1 MATSF
6 PDWFQQGMPDRDGC
20 VLGPLLDGGN
30 RDHPDRVFALFE
42 NGASWSYADTWRNT
56 RSWARGLQQLG
67 VKAGDAVSV
76 WLPNRPEILSAWFG
90 ANYIGAT
97 YAPINTAYR
106 GDLLSHVIHNAG
118 AKILIGH
125 SELLPRL
132 TNADLAQ
139 IEQIICVGD
148 LPDIDLGV
156 PIHSADILNG
166 DPDSLEEV
174 PDVMPWDTM
183 AIIYTSGTT
192 GPSKGVRCSYF
203 HFYNVGMLAVG
214 FIKTDERCFVNMP
227 LFHIGAAGGT
237 FGALA
242 SHASIGVV
250 DGFSTSKFWD
260 QIRSMDCAV
269 MCGLVGSTVAF
280 LSKREPA
287 DNDKDNPL
295 RRVIVAPVNEQVI
308 ALAKRHDFG
317 YFTGFGMTEAP
328 MPLISEVDTTIS
340 GGYCGRP
347 RDGVE
352 CRVVD
357 GNDIEVAA
365 GITGELIVRSDHPWS
380 MNHGYINMP
389 EATVAAWRNGW
400 FHTGDAFRCD
410 EEGNFYFVDRL
421 KDAIRRRGENISSL
435 EVEKVVLE
443 YPQVLDVAAIP
454 VPAEHDEDEVM
465 IVIEPQ
471 PGDTIDPVAL
481 TEFLVERMAH
491 FMVPRYIRM
500 MPSLPKTPTNKVQK
514 PLLKSEGVT
523 EDTWDR
529 EAAGIVLRRIRL
541 D

>member
-1 MATSF
+1 MSLTY
-6 PDWFQQGMPDRDGC
+6 PEWFQPVMPERNDC
-20 VLGPLLDGGN
+20 VLGPLLDCGN
-30 RDHPDRVFALFE
+30 SEHPDRVFALFE
-42 NGASWSYADTWRNT
+42 NGTSWSYADTWRNT
-56 RSWARGLQQLG
+56 RSWAAGLQELG

-76 WLPNRPEILSAWFG
+76 WLPNRPEILNAWFS

-106 GDLLSHVIHNAG
+106 GELLSHVIHNAG

-132 TNADLAQ
+132 IGADLGQ
-139 IEQIICVGD
+139 IEQIVCIGD

-156 PIHSADILNG
+156 PINSADILDA
-166 DPDSLEEV
+166 DPNSLQAI

-203 HFYNVGMLAVG
+203 HFYNVGILAVG

-242 SHASIGVV
+242 RHASIGVV

-260 QIRSMDCAV
+260 QIRSMNCAV

-287 DNDKDNPL
+287 ADDKDNPL

-317 YFTGFGMTEAP
+317 YFTGYGMTEAP
-328 MPLISEVDTTIS
+328 MPLISEVDTTMS

-357 GNDIEVAA
+357 GNDIEVVA
-365 GITGELIVRSDHPWS
+365 GGTGELIVRSDHPWS

-410 EEGNFYFVDRL
+410 EHGNFYFVDRL

-435 EVEKVVLE
+435 EVEKAVLE

-465 IVIEPQ
+465 IVVESQ
-471 PGDTIDPVAL
+471 PGTTVDPVAL
-481 TEFLVERMAH
+481 TEFLVVRMAH

-523 EDTWDR
+523 ADTWDR
-529 EAAGIVLRRIRL
+529 EAAGIVLKRIRL

>member
-1 MATSF
+1 MSLSF
-6 PDWFQQGMPDRDGC
+6 PEWFQPDMPERDDC
-20 VLGPLLDGGN
+20 VLGPLLDCGN
-30 RDHPDRVFALFE
+30 REHPDRVFALFE
-42 NGASWSYADTWRNT
+42 NGTSWSYADTWRNT
-56 RSWARGLQQLG
+56 RSWATGLQKLG
-67 VKAGDAVSV
+67 VKTGDAVSV
-76 WLPNRPEILSAWFG
+76 WLPNRPEILNAWFST
-90 ANYIGAT
+90 NYIGAI

-106 GDLLSHVIHNAG
+106 GELLSHVIHNAG

-132 TNADLAQ
+132 VGADLAQ
-139 IEQIICVGD
+139 IEQIICIGD

-156 PIHSADILNG
+156 PIHSADILDG
-166 DPDSLEEV
+166 DPNSLQAV

-192 GPSKGVRCSYF
+192 GPSKGVHCSYF

-242 SHASIGVV
+242 RRASIGVV

-260 QIRSMDCAV
+260 QIRSMNCAV

-287 DNDKDNPL
+287 DDDRDNPL
-295 RRVIVAPVNEQVI
+295 RRVIVAPVNAQVI

-328 MPLISEVDTTIS
+328 MPLISEVNTTIS

-357 GNDIEVAA
+357 KNDIEVAT
-365 GITGELIVRSDHPWS
+365 GSSGELMVRSDHPWS
-380 MNHGYINMP
+380 MNHGYVNMP
-389 EATVAAWRNGW
+389 EATVSAWRNGW

-410 EEGNFYFVDRL
+410 AEGNFYFVDRL

-435 EVEKVVLE
+435 EVEKPVLE

-465 IVIEPQ
+465 IVVEAK
-471 PGDTIDPVAL
+471 PGETIDPVAL

-491 FMVPRYIRM
+491 FMVPRYIRT
-500 MPSLPKTPTNKVQK
+500 MPTLPKTPTNKVQK
-514 PLLKSEGVT
+514 PLLKSAGVT

-529 EAAGIVLRRIRL
+529 EAAGIVLKRIRL

>member
-1 MATSF
+1 MSLSF
-6 PDWFQQGMPDRDGC
+6 PEWFQPDMPDRDDC
-20 VLGPLLDGGN
+20 VLGPLLDCGN
-30 RDHPDRVFALFE
+30 RDHPERVFALFE
-42 NGASWSYADTWRNT
+42 NGTSWSYADTWRNT
-56 RSWARGLQQLG
+56 RSWATGLQQLG
-67 VKAGDAVSV
+67 VNAGDTVSV
-76 WLPNRPEILSAWFG
+76 WLPNRPEILNAWFS

-106 GDLLSHVIHNAG
+106 GELLSHVIHNSG

-132 TNADLAQ
+132 VSTDLAQ
-139 IEQIICVGD
+139 IEQIVCIGD
-148 LPDIDLGV
+148 LPDIDLDV
-156 PIHSADILNG
+156 PIHSADILDG
-166 DPDSLEEV
+166 DPNSLQAI

-242 SHASIGVV
+242 CRASIGVV
-250 DGFSTSKFWD
+250 DGFSTSRFWD
-260 QIRSMDCAV
+260 QIRSMNCAV

-287 DNDKDNPL
+287 EDDKDNPL

-347 RDGVE
+347 RNGVE

-357 GNDIEVAA
+357 ENDIAVAT
-365 GITGELIVRSDHPWS
+365 GTTGELIVRSEHPWS
-380 MNHGYINMP
+380 MNHGYVNMP
-389 EATVAAWRNGW
+389 EATVSAWRNGW

-410 EEGNFYFVDRL
+410 AEGNFYFVDRL

-435 EVEKVVLE
+435 EVEKSVLE

-465 IVIEPQ
+465 IIVEPKPRQ
-471 PGDTIDPVAL
+471 TIDPVAL
-481 TEFLVERMAH
+481 TDFLVDRMAH
-491 FMVPRYIRM
+491 FMVPRYIRT
-500 MPSLPKTPTNKVQK
+500 MPTLPKTPTNKVQK

-529 EAAGIVLRRIRL
+529 EAAGIVLKRIRL